1 MAVLAAGCGGSSP
14 TTPQPSPQPGPSPS
28 PGPHTVTGSIVNA
41 LNDAPAPSVSFTV
54 NGTLVGLSQT
64 NGTFTV
70 GFPAT
75 GLNRTVLTAS
85 GYVTRETGVTAPGG
99 GLTLSLIPA
108 SFDLASFDQMF
119 RHQQLS
125 GAGPGLTRWTTAPGL
140 VLERR
145 VIEFTDVCAQSYAG
159 IDETIPQG
167 DADSIITDMR
177 DGLALLTNGRL
188 GPFASVTTQQAD
200 TGAAVVPRQP
210 GRIVVMRG
218 RGLQTKTTY
227 WGYACWS
234 TTPDGEVTGGF
245 IVLDRDFDT
254 STSPSLAPFHRSL
267 RMHELGHTLGCQH
280 VTNGRISVM
289 NTNARTEPNDFD
301 KQAARLA
308 MLRPAGNRSPDTDP
322 VSHIATA
329 AARTAQ
335 PLIWHG
341 AH

>member
-14 TTPQPSPQPGPSPS
+14 TTPKPPSPS
-28 PGPHTVTGSIVNA
+28 LPTPSPGQHTVTGSVVNA
-41 LNDAPAPSVSFTV
+41 LNAAGAASVSFTV
-54 NGTLVGLSQT
+54 GGTLVGRSEA
-64 NGTFTV
+64 NGSFSV

-75 GLNRTVLTAS
+75 GLNRATLSAT
-85 GYVTRETGVTAPGG
+85 GFVTRETGVTAPGS
-99 GLTLSLIPA
+99 GLTLSLIPT
-108 SFDLASFDQMF
+108 SFDLMSFDQMF

-145 VIEFTDVCAQSYAG
+145 VVEFTDICAQSYTG

-167 DADSIITDMR
+167 EADSIITDMR
-177 DGLALLTNGRL
+177 DGFALLTSGRL
-188 GPFASVTTQQAD
+188 GGLASITTQQAD
-200 TGAAVVPRQP
+200 AGAAVVPRQP

-218 RGLQTKTTY
+218 RGLQAKTTY

-234 TTPDGEVTGGF
+234 TTADGEVTSGF
-245 IVLDRDFDT
+245 IVLDRDFDA

-301 KQAARLA
+301 RDAARLA
-308 MLRPAGNRSPDTDP
+308 MLRPTGNRTPDIDP
-322 VSHIATA
+322 ASHLATA